1 MKKKTRVIMLIL
13 TVISNVTFI
22 LSGMLM
28 TFWIINI
35 MNAAMEFLSNPVTLI
50 LMMVLFTL
58 SFIASPLNIAL
69 YVKMLRSDKRARES
83 AAESVQ
89 TEPKKSAKV

>member
-28 TFWIINI
+28 TFWIINT

-58 SFIASPLNIAL
+58 SFIASPLNIVL

-83 AAESVQ
+83 TAESVQ
-89 TEPKKSAKV
+89 AEPEKSAKV

>member
-83 AAESVQ
+83 TAESTQ
-89 TEPKKSAKV
+89 AEPEKSAKV

>member
-1 MKKKTRVIMLIL
+1 MKKKTRVLMLIL

-28 TFWIINI
+28 TFWIINT

-58 SFIASPLNIAL
+58 SFIASPINIAL
-69 YVKMLRSDKRARES
+69 YVKMLRSDKRTRES
-83 AAESVQ
+83 AAESTQ
-89 TEPKKSAKV
+89 AEPEKSAKV